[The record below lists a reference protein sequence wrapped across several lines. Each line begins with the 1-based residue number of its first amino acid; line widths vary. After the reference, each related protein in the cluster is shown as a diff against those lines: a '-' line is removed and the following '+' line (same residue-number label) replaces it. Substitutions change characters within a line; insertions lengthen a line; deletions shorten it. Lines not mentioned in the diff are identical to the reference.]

1 MNQSQRAKKH
11 YSLVGY
17 MLTVDIYFLLCNE
30 RARKVLFTC
39 LANTNYYYYYHYYL
53 YYYTLIIGI
62 IKIIVIIII
71 IIIIINV
78 TVTITTTVIIA
89 VICYQLFYKVLASSI
104 FSVHLSS
111 YGCTR
116 DARGK
121 SRKHETKRNV

>member
-1 MNQSQRAKKH
+1 
-11 YSLVGY
+11 

-39 LANTNYYYYYHYYL
+39 LANTNYYYYYYYYL

-62 IKIIVIIII
+62 IKI

-89 VICYQLFYKVLASSI
+89 VICYQLFYKVLSSSI

-121 SRKHETKRNV
+121 SRKHETKRSV

>member
-1 MNQSQRAKKH
+1 
-11 YSLVGY
+11 

-30 RARKVLFTC
+30 SARKVLFTC
-39 LANTNYYYYYHYYL
+39 LANTNYYYHYYHYH
-53 YYYTLIIGI
+53 YTLIIGI
-62 IKIIVIIII
+62 IKII
-71 IIIIINV
+71 IIIIIND

-121 SRKHETKRNV
+121 SRKHETERSV